1 LRSVA
6 PGCCA
11 TVAAG
16 VADRVADQRAENR
29 AKSKL
34 LRCCASTGQGRW
46 GIEGLGAPGER
57 ATEGRHVASEDTFLT
72 LGMQRWRIGMRLRN
86 VRTPGEGGAGG
97 RQNSVGESLLRGQS
111 AAGPNARGARCP
123 SAADQSSVFNRHNA
137 LVDWAVGRNLRR
149 SYCID
154 FGCAAIALSSAL
166 SALCVCGFD
175 SALSNKRPMRI
186 SQRRTHLATRA
197 RRRLGQARLTRP
209 DGPISPKR
217 RLVPSPR
224 TRGT

>member
-1 LRSVA
+1 MLQDSSPKA
-6 PGCCA
+6 PVESIVWRRCA
-11 TVAAG
+11 PA
-16 VADRVADQRAENR
+16 
-29 AKSKL
+29 
-34 LRCCASTGQGRW
+34 GQGRR
-46 GIEGLGAPGER
+46 GIKGLRAPGER
-57 ATEGRHVASEDTFLT
+57 ATEGRHTASEDTFLT
-72 LGMQRWRIGMRLRN
+72 LGMQPWRKGMRLRN

-123 SAADQSSVFNRHNA
+123 SAADQSSVFNRHIA

-166 SALCVCGFD
+166 SALCVYGFD
-175 SALSNKRPMRI
+175 GALSIKRPMRI

-197 RRRLGQARLTRP
+197 RRRQGQARLTRSGAP
-209 DGPISPKR
+209 TSPR
-217 RLVPSPR
+217 RQPVPSLR
-224 TRGT
+224 TRGIGRALIERRSRISLPRTH